1 MTTILDE
8 QTLRGKY
15 KQKIS
20 STRGRIDKNGDSIEM
35 RLTYE
40 EWKQLWTDF
49 GRLPGYPYVVSR
61 KDDIGHYEINNVFIQ
76 HCMENSTQAAGRD
89 TELDRSINE
98 YCLRTGYKR
107 INVKRALKKGHL
119 KIEDLTVKETNGK
132 RYND

>member
-1 MTTILDE
+1 MTVILDE
-8 QTLRGKY
+8 QILRGKY

-35 RLTYE
+35 LLTYE
-40 EWKQLWTDF
+40 EWKHLWTDF

-89 TELDRSINE
+89 TDVDRLINK
-98 YCLRTGYKR
+98 YCLKTGYKR
-107 INVKRALKKGHL
+107 SYVKRAIKRGEL
-119 KIEDLTVKETNGK
+119 KIEEIKLFVIEHFGVEE
-132 RYND
+132 

>member
-1 MTTILDE
+1 MTVILDE
-8 QTLRGKY
+8 QILRGKY

-35 RLTYE
+35 LLTYE

-89 TELDRSINE
+89 TDVDRLINK
-98 YCLRTGYKR
+98 YCLKTGYKR
-107 INVKRALKKGHL
+107 SYVKRAIKRGEL
-119 KIEDLTVKETNGK
+119 KIEDLTDGK
-132 RYND
+132 